1 MAAASIPAME
11 GRNRARDLALE
22 VRGEVRWLGE
32 GSGLKNG
39 GETAG
44 ATSGGE
50 LQQAVAPLRLLASRG
65 HGKGE
70 EGEAKRGF
78 AHDVATPLKR

>member
-1 MAAASIPAME
+1 M
-11 GRNRARDLALE
+11 ALE

-39 GETAG
+39 GETAD

-50 LQQAVAPLRLLASRG
+50 LQQAAVPLRLPASRG

-70 EGEAKRGF
+70 GEAKRGF
-78 AHDVATPLKR
+78 ARDVAAPLKW

>member
-1 MAAASIPAME
+1 MADSAGIGLS
-11 GRNRARDLALE
+11 RARDGAVE
-22 VRGEVRWLGE
+22 VRGEVELLGE
-32 GSGLKNG
+32 GSGSKNG
-39 GETAG
+39 GGTAG

-50 LQQAVAPLRLLASRG
+50 LQRAAALLRLPASRG

-78 AHDVATPLKR
+78 ACDVAAPLKR

>member
-1 MAAASIPAME
+1 M
-11 GRNRARDLALE
+11 E
-22 VRGEVRWLGE
+22 VRGEVERLGE
-32 GSGLKNG
+32 GSGSKNG

-50 LQQAVAPLRLLASRG
+50 LQQAAAPLRLPASRG
-65 HGKGE
+65 HEKGE

-78 AHDVATPLKR
+78 ARDVAAPLKR

>member
-1 MAAASIPAME
+1 M
-11 GRNRARDLALE
+11 
-22 VRGEVRWLGE
+22 RGEVERLGE
-32 GSGLKNG
+32 GSGSKNG

-44 ATSGGE
+44 ATSGGK
-50 LQQAVAPLRLLASRG
+50 LQRAAALLRLPASRG

-78 AHDVATPLKR
+78 ARDVAAPLKR